1 MVGVVGAAVIA
12 RDLEAAIGLL
22 IAVRVRLAQDPA
34 HGTAWTSLTS
44 VQAVL
49 EDCRQ
54 RIEVIERGPVH
65 RHWLPQLPPSGQDVA
80 SGRVV
85 LLAEAKQARAVRGV
99 LGEVAR

>member
-1 MVGVVGAAVIA
+1 MIA
-12 RDLEAAIGLL
+12 RDMDAAIGLL
-22 IAVRVRLAQDPA
+22 TAVRVLLAQDPA

-54 RIEVIERGPVH
+54 RIEVIERGPVS
-65 RHWLPQLPPSGQDVA
+65 RHWLPQMPPSSSDVET
-80 SGRVV
+80 GRVV
-85 LLAEAKQARAVRGV
+85 WLAEAKQARAVRGV